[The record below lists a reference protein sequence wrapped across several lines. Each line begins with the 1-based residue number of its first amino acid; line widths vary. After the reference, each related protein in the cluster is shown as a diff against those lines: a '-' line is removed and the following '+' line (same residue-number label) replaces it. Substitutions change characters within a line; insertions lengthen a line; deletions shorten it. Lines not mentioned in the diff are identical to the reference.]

1 MDPSFR
7 VDVTLATSEN
17 DTYEILKEA
26 KEMFRHGDIERSG
39 HHFIQVFRIIRG
51 EYDQDCV
58 RYTREFFQCTV
69 HKYSQLFAKKLQ
81 DTRKLE
87 AQLLHDAAMA
97 YFVDRRKRSKA
108 RDTPFHNPGKPIWKG
123 PYEDAELLRLS
134 VKQQDVSLALPY
146 YCSNL
151 YTSGEVKSGGNTWQA
166 GVSVAN
172 IIPATDVIGRAID
185 SAENSVDIACT
196 IARYCIFE
204 YSGIDAIPSWMMS
217 DLSWIILHSI
227 RDQIWVKNWALP
239 TLKKICQESE
249 KDGNSWIKWF
259 LKSKEIAESD
269 PLRLTINP

>member
-26 KEMFRHGDIERSG
+26 KEMFHHGDMERSG

-58 RYTREFFQCTV
+58 RYTRGFFQCTV
-69 HKYSQLFAKKLQ
+69 HEYSQLFAKKLQ

-123 PYEDAELLRLS
+123 PYADAELLRLS
-134 VKQQDVSLALPY
+134 VKQQDVSLALPIIVQI
-146 YCSNL
+146 
-151 YTSGEVKSGGNTWQA
+151 YTHLAKSR
-166 GVSVAN
+166 VV
-172 IIPATDVIGRAID
+172 
-185 SAENSVDIACT
+185 
-196 IARYCIFE
+196 
-204 YSGIDAIPSWMMS
+204 GIHGKLVLVWRI
-217 DLSWIILHSI
+217 LSWLLMLLAGLSI
-227 RDQIWVKNWALP
+227 RQRIQS
-239 TLKKICQESE
+239 I
-249 KDGNSWIKWF
+249 
-259 LKSKEIAESD
+259 
-269 PLRLTINP
+269 